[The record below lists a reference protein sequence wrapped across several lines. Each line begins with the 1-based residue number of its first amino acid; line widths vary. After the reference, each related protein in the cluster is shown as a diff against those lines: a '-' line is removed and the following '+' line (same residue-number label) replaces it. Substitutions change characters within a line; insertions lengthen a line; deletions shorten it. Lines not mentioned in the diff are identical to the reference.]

1 MVEGRKEER
10 RPEELRIF
18 LSLGRRPMQAEAA
31 STENVS
37 SHGLRVRTY
46 RQWKQDSLL
55 IVQSSAYELWARAK
69 VIYCETLPDKTYAL
83 GLQLEARTG
92 EWIMR
97 LVP

>member
-1 MVEGRKEER
+1 MTEGRKEER
-10 RPEELRIF
+10 RPEELKIF
-18 LSLGRRPMQAEAA
+18 LSLGKRPLQAEPA

-46 RQWKQDSLL
+46 RQWKRDSLL
-55 IVQSSAYELWARAK
+55 IVQSAAYELWARGK
-69 VIYCETLPDKTYAL
+69 VIYCQMLPDKTFAL

-97 LVP
+97 TLT